1 MRILVTDSKGKQEAF
16 EINENEYIKDV
27 KEKIKT
33 KLGIN
38 LDIVLHCNG
47 EILEEINKIS
57 DYDIENNSVIVYMGK
72 FRGGFLL

>member
-38 LDIVLHCNG
+38 LDIV
-47 EILEEINKIS
+47 NKIS